1 MVEIAT
7 TVAFSLLAL
16 ASLLFVFRVAV
27 GPNLADRIIALD
39 ALLLSVVG
47 GVAVHAA
54 RTGEAAYLDVMVVA
68 ALLAFL
74 GTALVARFV
83 GRRDR

>member
-7 TVAFSLLAL
+7 TAAFGLLGLAAL
-16 ASLLFVFRVAV
+16 FFLFRVVA
-27 GPNLADRIIALD
+27 GPTLADRIVALD

-47 GVAVHAA
+47 GLAVHAA
-54 RTGEAAYLDVMVVA
+54 RTGQSAYLDAMVVA

-83 GRRDR
+83 GRRDP

>member
-1 MVEIAT
+1 MVEVAT
-7 TVAFSLLAL
+7 TVALAVLSL
-16 ASLLFVFRVAV
+16 ASLFLLFRVV
-27 GPNLADRIIALD
+27 VSPTLADRIIALD
-39 ALLLSVVG
+39 SLLLSVVG

-54 RTGEAAYLDVMVVA
+54 RTGEAAYLNVMIVA

-74 GTALVARFV
+74 GTSLVARFV